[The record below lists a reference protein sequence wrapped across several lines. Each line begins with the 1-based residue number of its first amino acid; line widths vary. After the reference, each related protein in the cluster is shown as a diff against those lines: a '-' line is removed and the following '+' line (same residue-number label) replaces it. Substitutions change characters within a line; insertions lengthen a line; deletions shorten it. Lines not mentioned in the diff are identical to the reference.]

1 MIQSINDRTKPESN
15 AFCRQKNQ
23 LTCSQLITL
32 HCMLIVSPSH
42 GNASH
47 KCIFG
52 HYAGVTF
59 NTIMYSILFPV
70 LAGFSKYSHIM
81 PTSSN
86 HGNCYCMNIPHIYHR
101 RCVVRQQRVKFTGYW
116 SWERV
121 PGVLLFK
128 KLAVKMCSHCCSTHI
143 VPTWNTAVSG
153 QLPSSALL

>member
-1 MIQSINDRTKPESN
+1 MIQSKDDRTKPESN

-52 HYAGVTF
+52 HYAGVMF
-59 NTIMYSILFPV
+59 NTIMYSIWFPV

-86 HGNCYCMNIPHIYHR
+86 HDNSYCTCNYIPHVHLSQGV
-101 RCVVRQQRVKFTGYW
+101 CCQATGGEIHW
-116 SWERV
+116 VIVFREFQV
-121 PGVLLFK
+121 F
-128 KLAVKMCSHCCSTHI
+128 CCSQ
-143 VPTWNTAVSG
+143 N
-153 QLPSSALL
+153 LL